1 MLLKVTKSAF
11 IYLILQYMESC
22 TVDPILYSLHIQ
34 FKLEEIVVNK
44 AKYKS
49 IYNLVKSQEI
59 C

>member
-1 MLLKVTKSAF
+1 
-11 IYLILQYMESC
+11 MESC

-49 IYNLVKSQEI
+49 IYNLVKLQHRDLLIHSI
-59 C
+59 